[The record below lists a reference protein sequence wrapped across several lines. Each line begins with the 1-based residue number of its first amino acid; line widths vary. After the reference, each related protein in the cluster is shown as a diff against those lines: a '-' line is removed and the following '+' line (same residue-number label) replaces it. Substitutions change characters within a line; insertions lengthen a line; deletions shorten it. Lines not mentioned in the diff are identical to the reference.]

1 MGDTDLQRN
10 KTEMEEQKFLEERVE
25 ALLWLMVGCRHKI
38 EMEYEQ
44 MKIIKNELYTFYAKI
59 KDDNFA
65 ENIFLPQ
72 LSTLCLADLMIDN
85 CLPFT

>member
-25 ALLWLMVGCRHKI
+25 ALLLLMVGCRHKI

-65 ENIFLPQ
+65 EKMFMTPELNK
-72 LSTLCLADLMIDN
+72 LMTPMLN
-85 CLPFT
+85 K